1 MPLDFDIEGP
11 LSTTDNVFVLGARP
25 ITSGYDML
33 LVGQLSGMVLIPSL
47 APPNFSMCMLSC
59 LESLVAE
66 TSGTSVTALPFD
78 EAGRQLVLNGPT
90 HPSDF
95 TQVLRELLYLNLA
108 PDINLNS
115 ITLEVSTGWNAVV
128 L

>member
-25 ITSGYDML
+25 ITSGYDMNL
-33 LVGQLSGMVLIPSL
+33 IGQISGMVLTSSL
-47 APPNFSMCMLSC
+47 APPNFSTCVLDC
-59 LESLVAE
+59 LENLVAD

-78 EAGRQLVLNGPT
+78 EASRQLVLNGPA

-95 TQVLRELLYLNLA
+95 TRVLRELFYLNLA
-108 PDINLNS
+108 PDINLDS
-115 ITLEVSTGWNAVV
+115 ITLEVSTG
-128 L
+128 